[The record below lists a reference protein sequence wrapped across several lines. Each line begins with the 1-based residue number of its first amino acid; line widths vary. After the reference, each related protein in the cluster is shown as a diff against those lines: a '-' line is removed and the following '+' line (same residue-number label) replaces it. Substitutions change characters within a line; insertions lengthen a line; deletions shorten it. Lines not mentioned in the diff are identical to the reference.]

1 MKNQKQKTIYEL
13 DLHEQTTIKTTG
25 NGWNESFVVTRVA
38 SGWLYQNDNPR
49 RTVPESFFVPF
60 DNSFMKRN

>member
-1 MKNQKQKTIYEL
+1 MENQKTIYEL

-25 NGWNESFVVTRVA
+25 NGRKEPFVVTRVA

-49 RTVPESFFVPF
+49 RIVPESFFVPF
-60 DNSFMKRN
+60 DNSFMKRD